1 MKNKFYGVYTIEDN
15 EFSDALDFLE
25 EKYFHNGGDPDAEAI
40 VNWNKSEV
48 KEDGLVS
55 MYATNSV
62 ISNSIKR
69 CRKGLRK
76 IEILQVGA
84 NLYFDS
90 KFVRPLH
97 MVLKVAK

>member
-1 MKNKFYGVYTIEDN
+1 MQ
-15 EFSDALDFLE
+15 
-25 EKYFHNGGDPDAEAI
+25 EKYFHNGGDQEAEAI

-55 MYATNSV
+55 VYATNSV

-69 CRKGLRK
+69 CRPGVRK
-76 IEILQVGA
+76 VEILHVGA

-90 KFVRPLH
+90 KYVRPLH